1 MNPPLPIVPGAGVR
15 VPIGTVLADLVYLTR
30 KNWP

>member
-15 VPIGTVLADLVYLTR
+15 VPIGTVLADLAYLVRRDRT
-30 KNWP
+30 